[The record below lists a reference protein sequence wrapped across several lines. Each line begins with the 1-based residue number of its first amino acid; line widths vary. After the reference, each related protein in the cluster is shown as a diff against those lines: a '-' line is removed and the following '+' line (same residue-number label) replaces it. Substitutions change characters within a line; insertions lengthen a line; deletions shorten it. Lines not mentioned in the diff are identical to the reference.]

1 MPYLF
6 VFLVALNAS
15 YFGYQVLKEIEPVA
29 LQPIANVTQREF
41 PITLHLVSQ
50 RPIMEQIRS
59 MSLKPNI
66 SLSSLSPQKEN
77 AS

>member
-15 YFGYQVLKEIEPVA
+15 YFGYQVLKEIEPA
-29 LQPIANVTQREF
+29 TLQPLANATQKDF
-41 PITLHLVSQ
+41 PVTLHLVSQ
-50 RPIMEQIRS
+50 RSILEQIS
-59 MSLKPNI
+59 NMTAKLTAEKTT
-66 SLSSLSPQKEN
+66 

>member
-15 YFGYQVLKEIEPVA
+15 YFGYQVLKEVEPVA
-29 LQPIANVTQREF
+29 LQPLANATQQDF
-41 PITLHLVSQ
+41 PTTLHLVSQ
-50 RPIMEQIRS
+50 RSIMEQIS
-59 MSLKPNI
+59 NMTAKLTAEKNT
-66 SLSSLSPQKEN
+66 

>member
-15 YFGYQVLKEIEPVA
+15 YFGYQVLKET
-29 LQPIANVTQREF
+29 QPSAVQPLTNVTQRDF
-41 PITLHLVSQ
+41 PVTLHLVSK
-50 RPIMEQIRS
+50 RSIFEQIS
-59 MSLKPNI
+59 NMTNKLTAEKTT
-66 SLSSLSPQKEN
+66 

>member
-15 YFGYQVLKEIEPVA
+15 YFGYQVLKETDPTV
-29 LQPIANVTQREF
+29 LQPISNATQKDF
-41 PITLHLVSQ
+41 PVTLHLVPQ
-50 RPIMEQIRS
+50 RSILEQIKN
-59 MSLKPNI
+59 MSLKPDI
-66 SLSSLSPQKEN
+66 SLNTLKES